1 MIGEEI
7 VMNKT
12 LWTSITA
19 IICAAI
25 ISMAISSGFET
36 IKTAK
41 IEVASAAA
49 DEAMLNAEG
58 GLGGGGLS
66 VGGGLSMEDEPS
78 DSTDGGATDGGATD
92 GGATD
97 GGATDGGATDGGA
110 ADGEASGPKKPTSV
124 QGVLD
129 LYNNSINEVI
139 SAKAGYTKKRTTTI
153 NSLDGGALLKIS
165 IVVDMVNDFLGSGT
179 TEYKN
184 EKGKAEYL
192 SKASLTKNDLSA
204 VDIQEADGL
213 WVITMSLKPGQSQA
227 SASASSDSTPIQR
240 SGLYVGKGDKKA
252 FDYKSSE
259 NIYTAIN
266 SAAKAESAKETVTTT
281 SITAKIDPATNKL
294 VELTVKWDWN
304 VQLTNVSYS
313 IANVKSAKGTATST
327 VVLNN
332 IQW

>member
-1 MIGEEI
+1 M
-7 VMNKT
+7 
-12 LWTSITA
+12 
-19 IICAAI
+19 
-25 ISMAISSGFET
+25 ISS
-36 IKTAK
+36 
-41 IEVASAAA
+41 
-49 DEAMLNAEG
+49 
-58 GLGGGGLS
+58 
-66 VGGGLSMEDEPS
+66 
-78 DSTDGGATDGGATD
+78 
-92 GGATD
+92 
-97 GGATDGGATDGGA
+97 
-110 ADGEASGPKKPTSV
+110 
-124 QGVLD
+124 
-129 LYNNSINEVI
+129 
-139 SAKAGYTKKRTTTI
+139 
-153 NSLDGGALLKIS
+153 
-165 IVVDMVNDFLGSGT
+165 
-179 TEYKN
+179 
-184 EKGKAEYL
+184 
-192 SKASLTKNDLSA
+192 SLTKNDLSA

>member
-19 IICAAI
+19 IICVAI

-165 IVVDMVNDFLGSGT
+165 IVVDMVNDFLFS
-179 TEYKN
+179 YK
-184 EKGKAEYL
+184 ER
-192 SKASLTKNDLSA
+192 SF
-204 VDIQEADGL
+204 
-213 WVITMSLKPGQSQA
+213 
-227 SASASSDSTPIQR
+227 SS
-240 SGLYVGKGDKKA
+240 
-252 FDYKSSE
+252 
-259 NIYTAIN
+259 
-266 SAAKAESAKETVTTT
+266 
-281 SITAKIDPATNKL
+281 
-294 VELTVKWDWN
+294 
-304 VQLTNVSYS
+304 
-313 IANVKSAKGTATST
+313 
-327 VVLNN
+327 
-332 IQW
+332 

>member
-1 MIGEEI
+1 M
-7 VMNKT
+7 
-12 LWTSITA
+12 
-19 IICAAI
+19 
-25 ISMAISSGFET
+25 
-36 IKTAK
+36 
-41 IEVASAAA
+41 
-49 DEAMLNAEG
+49 
-58 GLGGGGLS
+58 
-66 VGGGLSMEDEPS
+66 
-78 DSTDGGATDGGATD
+78 
-92 GGATD
+92 
-97 GGATDGGATDGGA
+97 
-110 ADGEASGPKKPTSV
+110 
-124 QGVLD
+124 D